1 MIMTVLKSILSLLAL
16 TLLASGCATAQDSGS
31 APDSPPG
38 PPTPF
43 GTLSAVTTDLGD
55 GLYTI
60 STGGYRT
67 VALVGDDGVLVGDPV
82 STLAAQQILAEIRKI
97 TDKPILYVVYSHN
110 HWDHALGGQV
120 FKDEGAEIWS
130 HEACLPHFY
139 RNPHP
144 ELVIPDRSYE
154 HKQVLDVGNAKAELL
169 YHGPNHSDCSTH
181 LYFPEHKIVHIV
193 DTVQPYAVSGAGGRM
208 NDSYPKQFVASMQRL
223 EDEVP
228 FERMI
233 PGHGGP
239 IAPRDAV
246 TNRKEYQQA
255 LLDAVKAEIDKGT
268 PFEDIPGAVSLPKFK
283 DLQGYDQYL
292 AANAQRILI
301 YYTIGW

>member
-1 MIMTVLKSILSLLAL
+1 MRTLLRTPILAL
-16 TLLASGCATAQDSGS
+16 SVMLAFTACSTAQQPAST
-31 APDSPPG
+31 A
-38 PPTPF
+38 TPF

-55 GLYTI
+55 GLYTV
-60 STGGYRT
+60 SAGGYRT
-67 VALVGDDGVLVGDPV
+67 VFLVGDNGVLVGDPI
-82 STLAAQQILAEIRKI
+82 STPIAKQFLSEIRKV
-97 TDKPILYVVYSHN
+97 TSKPLLYVVYSHN
-110 HWDHALGGQV
+110 HWDHVLGGQV

-139 RNPHP
+139 RNSHP
-144 ELVIPDRSYE
+144 DLVLPDHSYE
-154 HKQVLDVGNAKAELL
+154 QKQVLDVGNAKAELL

-181 LYFPEHKIVHIV
+181 LYFPAQKIVHIV

-208 NDSYPKQFVASMQRL
+208 NDSYPKQFVASLQKL

-228 FERMI
+228 FERMV

-246 TNRKEYQQA
+246 TNRREYQQG

-268 PFEDIPGAVSLPKFK
+268 PFGEIPGAVSLPQFK
-283 DLQGYDQYL
+283 DLLGYDQYL